1 MTMINRIYIKARAKQ
16 AIFVSKP
23 SPLFAGMILTAVY
36 FLIYIFQ
43 YTGDA
48 GAYAELIS
56 TGTYTATDLL
66 KAMWSDM
73 TSNQLMMALQICF
86 YLFNSYISFGMV
98 CYSTKV
104 ASGSLN
110 TSVQE
115 MFPPILLFLKYLL
128 ISIVTAVIVS
138 IGFICFIIPGFILS
152 ICYSQA
158 KYIMLEHPEFSF
170 IKCMTESRKLMKGR
184 LMEYFVLALSFIGW
198 NFLTSFSIITG
209 IWTYPYTN
217 ITMAIYYRQI
227 SGESV
232 VFDNQDDNVGM

>member
-1 MTMINRIYIKARAKQ
+1 MINRIFIKARAKQ

-48 GAYAELIS
+48 SAYAEIIS
-56 TGTYTATDLL
+56 TGNYTMTDLL
-66 KAMWSDM
+66 RAMWSDM
-73 TSNQLMMALQICF
+73 TSNKALLVLQICF

-98 CYSTKV
+98 CYSTKI
-104 ASGSLN
+104 ASGELN

-115 MFPPILLFLKYLL
+115 MFPPILQFLKYLL
-128 ISIVTAVIVS
+128 ISFVTAIAVTV
-138 IGFICFIIPGFILS
+138 GFICFIVPGFILS

-158 KYIMLEHPEFSF
+158 KYIMLEHPDFSF

-184 LMEYFVLALSFIGW
+184 LMEYFVLVLSFIGW
-198 NFLTSFSIITG
+198 SFLTSFSIFTG

-227 SGESV
+227 SGQGM
-232 VFDNQDDNVGM
+232 VFDNQDTNVNV